1 MDRKRRTPGH
11 LIRRAIAQIVLIV
24 LSVGYLITAAML
36 MFFGYIVGW
45 EIDPG
50 RPVIGIAMILA
61 GIAVFTLGPRT
72 IKRITGRDPIDPP
85 AVP

>member
-1 MDRKRRTPGH
+1 MDRRRRNPGN

-45 EIDPG
+45 EIAPG
-50 RPVIGIAMILA
+50 RPVIGIAMIIA